1 MKLKSFK
8 NWTILSKI
16 LSISISTIAMMILG
30 VMFYILPY
38 MEHHLMEEKELA
50 TKAVVEVASSII
62 ASLQEDVKNGK
73 ITVEHAKE
81 KH

>member
-16 LSISISTIAMMILG
+16 LSISISTIAMLILG
-30 VMFYILPY
+30 VVFYILPY

-50 TKAVVEVASSII
+50 TQAVVETA
-62 ASLQEDVKNGK
+62 ASLIGNYILDAKDGK
-73 ITVEHAKE
+73 LTSRKHKTVP
-81 KH
+81 